1 MGEFQDK
8 AKGAGNN
15 LAGKIK
21 EGIGAATDN
30 HSLEAEGKAQQL
42 KGDAQNLKG
51 DVKGALGDKA

>member
-15 LAGKIK
+15 LSGKVK

-30 HSLEAEGKAQQL
+30 HDLEAKGKAQQL

-51 DVKGALGDKA
+51 DVKGAFGDKT